1 MTAKEKAQ
9 ELFLKYYNR
18 IEHTLSIEYVGYDWD
33 IAKTCTLIAVDE
45 IINVLVSDIN
55 PLANYWYQVKEEIE
69 KL

>member
-33 IAKTCTLIAVDE
+33 IAKTCTLIVVDE